1 MSQIPTSLLLDDL
14 LQDALSWTQG
24 AITEHWLTPAALRE
38 LENVDTRRPAA
49 LFEAGSHRPLVTAFF
64 GGTGVGKSTLLNR
77 LAGQSIAKTGIVR
90 PTSREVTVFLHEA
103 IHISSLPQNFPLDK
117 VHIARHS
124 NEQAR
129 QLMWIDMPDIDS
141 VEQHNR
147 ALVIDWVP
155 HIDVLIY
162 VVSPERYRDDQG
174 WRLLR
179 SHGGDH
185 AWIFVINQWDRG
197 DILQYQDFRSLL
209 AEAGFA
215 DPIVLRTD
223 CRPEGPGRQ
232 EPDFIQLQS
241 VLTEVS
247 NHHTM
252 TQLTNRMESARFTVL
267 CEALSHLLAELD
279 KGPGYASLKPVWET
293 LWAQTQSDLLAG
305 LEWPMQSVATVYT
318 RQEANPLA
326 RSLKIGSP
334 ADGETS
340 PATPRLDAVFW
351 DEWAEGR
358 LRDGLDRLL
367 VEAGNRG
374 LPMVPLRHGLDRT
387 SSECSRL
394 VLTCSQLELRRAL
407 VNPGNGLQRA
417 SLKLC
422 GLMAIFLPL
431 GSMGWAAYQVVK
443 GYYDSATLHLD
454 YLGTDFAVHSLLLIG
469 LSWLLPYFA
478 YTRLKP
484 SLEKAARKGL
494 RVGIEQA
501 FSAIDT
507 QVIELLEASERER
520 SALINAGRLLL
531 ERSRTLA
538 QAQEESLP
546 TGDVLRRML
555 PDDC

>member
-1 MSQIPTSLLLDDL
+1 MSQIPTSSLLDDL

-24 AITEHWLTPAALRE
+24 AIAKHWLAPASLRE
-38 LENVDTRRPAA
+38 LEKVDTRRPAA

-90 PTSREVTVFLHEA
+90 PTSREVSIFLHEA
-103 IHISSLPQNFPLDK
+103 IHLSSLPTNFPLDK
-117 VHIARHS
+117 VLIARHS

-129 QLMWIDMPDIDS
+129 HLMWVDMPDIDS

-147 ALVIDWVP
+147 ELVIDWLP
-155 HIDVLIY
+155 HVDVLIY

-185 AWIFVINQWDRG
+185 AWVFVINQWDRG
-197 DILQYQDFRSLL
+197 DTLQYEDFRSLL

-223 CRPEGPGRQ
+223 CRSEGPGRQ

-241 VLTEVS
+241 VLTEIS
-247 NHHTM
+247 NRHTM
-252 TQLTNRMESARFTVL
+252 TQLTSRMESARFTAL
-267 CEALSHLLAELD
+267 CEVLDSLLAQLG
-279 KGPGYASLKPVWET
+279 KGPSYASLRPVWET
-293 LWAQTQSDLLAG
+293 LWARTQSDLLAG
-305 LEWPMQSVATVYT
+305 LEWPIQLVATAYT

-326 RSLKIGSP
+326 RSVKISPP
-334 ADGETS
+334 ADSGTS
-340 PATPRLDAVFW
+340 PASPRPDTVLW
-351 DEWAEGR
+351 DDWAECR
-358 LRDGLDRLL
+358 LHNVMDQLV
-367 VEAGNRG
+367 VEAGNRS
-374 LPMVPLRHGLDRT
+374 LAMVPLKNGLDRT
-387 SSECSRL
+387 SAECSRL
-394 VLTCSQLELRRAL
+394 VLTGSQLELRRAL
-407 VNPGNGLQRA
+407 VKPGNSLQRA
-417 SLKLC
+417 GLKLS

-501 FSAIDT
+501 FSATDI
-507 QVIELLEASERER
+507 QVIELLEASECER
-520 SALINAGRLLL
+520 SAIINAGRLLL
-531 ERSRTLA
+531 ERSRALS
-538 QAQEESLP
+538 QATQHSPPAGGLL
-546 TGDVLRRML
+546 GRML
-555 PDDC
+555 PDDG

>member
-1 MSQIPTSLLLDDL
+1 MSQIPTSSLLDDL
-14 LQDALSWTQG
+14 LQDALNWTQG

-38 LENVDTRRPAA
+38 LEKVDTRRPAA

-77 LAGQSIAKTGIVR
+77 LAGQPIAKTGIVR
-90 PTSREVTVFLHEA
+90 PTSREVSVFLHEA
-103 IHISSLPQNFPLDK
+103 IHISSLPTNFPLDK
-117 VHIARHS
+117 VLVARHN

-147 ALVIDWVP
+147 ALVIDWLP
-155 HIDVLIY
+155 HVDVLIY

-174 WRLLR
+174 WRLLK

-185 AWIFVINQWDRG
+185 AWVFVINQWDRG
-197 DILQYQDFRSLL
+197 DTLQYEDFRSLL

-223 CRPEGPGRQ
+223 CRLDGPGSQ

-247 NHHTM
+247 TRHTM
-252 TQLTNRMESARFTVL
+252 AQLTTRMESARFTVL
-267 CEALSHLLAELD
+267 CEILNNLLAELG
-279 KGPGYASLKPVWET
+279 KGPSYASLRPVWET
-293 LWAQTQSDLLAG
+293 LWARTQSDLLAG
-305 LEWPMQSVATVYT
+305 LEWPIQSVATAYT

-326 RSLKIGSP
+326 RSLKISPP
-334 ADGETS
+334 ADSGTS
-340 PATPRLDAVFW
+340 PATPQPDTVFW
-351 DEWAEGR
+351 DEWAKGR
-358 LRDGLDRLL
+358 LRDVMDQLL

-374 LPMVPLRHGLDRT
+374 LPMVPLRNGLDRT

-407 VNPGNGLQRA
+407 VKPGNSLQRA
-417 SLKLC
+417 GLKLS
-422 GLMAIFLPL
+422 GLMAICLPL

-478 YTRLKP
+478 YTQLKP

-494 RVGIEQA
+494 RSGIEQA
-501 FSAIDT
+501 FSATDT
-507 QVIELLEASERER
+507 QVIELMEASERER
-520 SALINAGRLLL
+520 SAIINAGRLLL
-531 ERSRTLA
+531 ERSRTLS
-538 QAQEESLP
+538 QTPENSPPVGGL
-546 TGDVLRRML
+546 LRRML
-555 PDDC
+555 PGD